1 MPTFDLLVP
10 AGSGGEHTAREIA
23 QQPAVWRTVAAQSR
37 ADEATRRFLEP
48 LVADASRRIIL
59 TGAGTSAF
67 GGRMVAPLLAR
78 ALGRPVEAIATTDI
92 VARPREILAG
102 DDKVLLVSFAR
113 SGNSPES
120 VAAAELVEAVTAD
133 CRHLVVTCAEDG
145 QLSRRHG
152 GRADSRV
159 VLMPPETNDQGFAM
173 TSSITSMMLAVLGAF
188 VPRFVEER
196 AVEELSRSVESV
208 LSQRAFEARDLMAR
222 RFDRIVYLGSGILRA
237 MAEEA
242 ALKILEL
249 TGGRTLSYHDTP
261 LGFRHGPKSLLDGR
275 TLVVVLV
282 SRDPYTRLYD
292 LDILAEMRD
301 QLGDEQVVAFS
312 PEPLPRIACPV
323 WQVAATGSPDEGDWP
338 LVLPYLAGAQL
349 IAIQASLAAGRTP
362 DNPFPSGEVNRVVQG
377 VTIHPLS
384 GGAR

>member
-10 AGSGGEHTAREIA
+10 PGSGGEHTAREIA
-23 QQPAVWRTVAAQSR
+23 QQPSVWRTVAAQSR
-37 ADEATRRFLEP
+37 ADEATRRFLEL
-48 LVADASRRIIL
+48 LVADASRRIVL

-92 VARPREILAG
+92 VARPRELMAR
-102 DDKVLLVSFAR
+102 DDKILLVSFAR

-120 VAAAELVEAVTAD
+120 VAAAELVEAVTTD

-145 QLSRRHG
+145 QLARRHA
-152 GRADSRV
+152 GRSDSRV
-159 VLMPPETNDQGFAM
+159 VLMPAETNDQGFAM

-188 VPRFVEER
+188 APSFVEDGSIDQLAR
-196 AVEELSRSVESV
+196 STEEVLSR
-208 LSQRAFEARDLMAR
+208 RPAEAQNLMAR

-249 TGGRTLSYHDTP
+249 TGGQTLSYHDTP
-261 LGFRHGPKSLLDGR
+261 LGFRHGPKSLLDDR

-282 SRDPYTRLYD
+282 SSDPYARLYD

-301 QLGDEQVVAFS
+301 QLGDDRVVAFS
-312 PEPLPRIACPV
+312 PEPLPRVTCPV
-323 WQVAATGSPDEGDWP
+323 WEIAAGSSQAAGDWP
-338 LVLPYLAGAQL
+338 LVLPYLAAAQL
-349 IAIQASLAAGRTP
+349 IALQASLAAGRTP

-377 VTIHPLS
+377 VTIHPL
-384 GGAR
+384 GDGTH